1 MTGITP
7 KKIGLTLE
15 KARAV
20 CYISSLNEIN
30 RLTKG
35 GSITAACPITN
46 MLGDMIMRKNSLW
59 LPVVAVLAVA
69 SLLTLGACSTKGKE
83 TLPATGEKTDGG
95 ASGGAD
101 GAGGASQAGGAGS
114 VTAEERTQQGQR
126 DASYTEESQLKDVFF
141 DFDKSDVRDDARDTL
156 KANADWIKAHPAAKV
171 QIEGHCDE
179 RGTNEYNLA
188 LGERRA
194 NAVKKYLSSLGVEAD
209 RLYTISYGEELP
221 IDPGHAEEAWAKNR
235 RAHFLVTK

>member
-1 MTGITP
+1 
-7 KKIGLTLE
+7 
-15 KARAV
+15 
-20 CYISSLNEIN
+20 
-30 RLTKG
+30 
-35 GSITAACPITN
+35 
-46 MLGDMIMRKNSLW
+46 MRKNSLW

-69 SLLTLGACSTKGKE
+69 SLLTLGACSTKSKE
-83 TLPATGEKTDGG
+83 TLPATGEKADGG
-95 ASGGAD
+95 ASGGAG
-101 GAGGASQAGGAGS
+101 GAGAQAGGA

-126 DASYTEESQLKDVFF
+126 DASYTEESQLKDVLF
-141 DFDKSDVRDDARDTL
+141 DFDKSDIRADARDLL
-156 KANADWIKAHPAAKV
+156 KANADWIKAHPNAKI

-194 NAVKKYLSSLGVEAD
+194 NAVKKYIASLGVEAD

-221 IDPGHAEEAWAKNR
+221 IDPGHTEDAWAKNR

>member
-1 MTGITP
+1 
-7 KKIGLTLE
+7 LTE
-15 KARAV
+15 K
-20 CYISSLNEIN
+20 NEM
-30 RLTKG
+30 REG
-35 GSITAACPITN
+35 GGEKPFCPITN
-46 MLGDMIMRKNSLW
+46 MLGEITMRKNSLR
-59 LPVVAVLAVA
+59 LSVVAVIAAL
-69 SLLTLGACSTKGKE
+69 SLLTLGACSTKSKE
-83 TLPATGEKTDGG
+83 TLPATGDKADAGSSGG
-95 ASGGAD
+95 ASGGSDASSGSGVSG
-101 GAGGASQAGGAGS
+101 GAGG

-126 DASYTEESQLKDVFF
+126 DASYTEDSQLKDVNF
-141 DFDKSDVRDDARDTL
+141 DFDKSDIRPDARDL
-156 KANADWIKAHPAAKV
+156 LKKNAEWMKANPKSKV

-221 IDPGHAEEAWAKNR
+221 LDPGHNEEAWGKNR